1 MSHEYK
7 KKEPKESSS
16 QVDALTQRLHDMEAE
31 KEKIASTLSRRQ
43 NEYMELSESLNQ
55 MKEEVASKTKEDRL
69 AREQVAQ
76 SGSRVGDPPGHAQSH
91 LHPPLGASLRS
102 HRVDRRL
109 EAVDRGPRAS
119 VSSEATLPACPR

>member
-43 NEYMELSESLNQ
+43 DEYMELSESLNQ
-55 MKEEVASKTKEDRL
+55 MKEEVASKTKEICL
-69 AREQVAQ
+69 LYT
-76 SGSRVGDPPGHAQSH
+76 SPS
-91 LHPPLGASLRS
+91 
-102 HRVDRRL
+102 
-109 EAVDRGPRAS
+109 PRD
-119 VSSEATLPACPR
+119 